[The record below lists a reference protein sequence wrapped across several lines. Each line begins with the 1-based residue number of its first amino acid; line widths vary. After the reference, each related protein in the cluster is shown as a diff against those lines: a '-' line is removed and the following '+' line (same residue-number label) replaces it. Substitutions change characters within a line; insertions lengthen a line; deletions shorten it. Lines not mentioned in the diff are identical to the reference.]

1 MPSPTPTDPPPP
13 SPWRPIFEDV
23 RRSVGHQRDA
33 HGVLGSINC
42 LRHQMEARG
51 ANPNVVRNIIYRD
64 KGRLPDKQ
72 ALYAILDDL
81 WRSRGKPPLRAPEL
95 EALLSPGSGQDQ
107 EVLQLL
113 GREKRRAYRTFVQA
127 VRKGGDPK
135 LVVVGR
141 PGSGKTLLSDYI
153 QQALELDPP
162 AADRLIR
169 LEFSGTDLATSLG
182 RLGAAV
188 GVAPG
193 VMEAKLVK
201 VGSSSAFAVQ
211 ADAQADV
218 ARAVLDAARQYPGLQ
233 VLLLHVSQSLGGQE
247 SLGMSP
253 LRLNVPEVPRVS
265 AADWLWA
272 SLFEPLSRLPRIALL
287 VSMADLPARA
297 HQRLGV
303 FDGPVRLTPP
313 TAAEARRFVRAR
325 LPHATPAQHDEILQR
340 AGRSFEELRT
350 LTLLAEIRDPA
361 ADHVLASE
369 RSVTQLAKLV
379 DAGGDTHLRNFLS
392 VVAVLSLPEYP
403 AFGRDE
409 LAGLREA
416 GDDEEADL
424 EGAFLDAVPG
434 RAGTVR
440 CFSRELARA
449 LRTRLADGHLD
460 DYRRLHRRAAD
471 QLAAVAEGG
480 PHGETAARYL
490 TFLFEG
496 RDWAGLTAWMARHSV
511 PQALVRRM
519 WAAATQE
526 LPEGP
531 PLERFAQ
538 QVAAHYVK
546 LGTFQHPDVRD
557 AFAVMA
563 ASSNV
568 ELRVWTSLRRA
579 EGLSLLGHHDQ
590 AEALLVALPDT
601 RDPLLLADAAVARA
615 GVERWRGR
623 STAAAALV
631 FEAAPRHLRLAPRGA
646 ETDAVRV
653 KASLWAGLL
662 AKDQGELEAALAH
675 FDSVPR
681 ADDLDASRVA
691 FQRGDVFMR
700 LGHFD
705 HALAAMDEAV
715 TLAHRS
721 AALVTEQTRYLA
733 RRATVHRRRG
743 DLVRAA
749 EDFQVAREVLLSAHG
764 VPGQRREPADD
775 AERDYW
781 LARVEDE
788 AGLLLLASGRFDDAA
803 LGFERDLRRFQRYAA
818 FHGVDASYRV
828 MRSTLRLALAYG
840 CRGLGQP
847 FRRPFAI
854 TSALEGSNPDLR
866 QARVLIAEVIRHVEA
881 DTPGM
886 GLGSL
891 ARDGLLAANLF
902 AATGTEAL
910 AHAESALA
918 RSRYPFQRAQAH
930 AHAAAA
936 ALRLPDPIQAEAHV
950 QAGHRDLAASLAGAG
965 GGERGDLELCAWLI
979 ALDAAAA
986 VARDDAAVAAQRLAR
1001 GLGRP
1006 ELRPYHDALL
1016 RQFGEAVEARGMA
1029 SWARTGALATL
1040 LKLEGPLEVG
1050 PLRLADA
1057 LAAHWARLADAAPA
1071 APAGHG
1077 AAEGASGTE
1086 VRR

>member
-1 MPSPTPTDPPPP
+1 MP

-23 RRSVGHQRDA
+23 RRSVGGRRDA
-33 HGVLGSINC
+33 HGVLGSINW

-64 KGRLPDKQ
+64 KGKLPDKQ
-72 ALYAILDDL
+72 VLFAILDDL
-81 WRSRGKPPLRAPEL
+81 WRSRGHAPLHAPEL
-95 EALLSPGSGQDQ
+95 EALLSPGNGHDQ

-127 VRKGGDPK
+127 VRTGADPK

-141 PGSGKTLLSDYI
+141 PGSGKTLLSDFI
-153 QQALELDPP
+153 QEALETEPA

-169 LEFSGTDLATSLG
+169 LEFSGTDLATALG
-182 RLGAAV
+182 LLGTAV

-218 ARAVLDAARQYPGLQ
+218 ARAILDAARQFRGRQ
-233 VLLLHVSQSLGGQE
+233 ALLLHVSQSLGGQE

-272 SLFEPLSRLPRIALL
+272 SLFEPLSRLPQVALL

-297 HQRLGV
+297 QQRLGS

-325 LPHATPAQHDEILQR
+325 LPHATPAQHDQILQR

-350 LTLLAEIRDPA
+350 LTLLAEIREPT
-361 ADHVLASE
+361 ADAVITSE

-379 DAGGDTHLRNFLS
+379 DAGGDTHLQSFLA
-392 VVAVLSLPEYP
+392 VVAVLSLPDFP

-409 LAGLREA
+409 LAGLREP
-416 GDDEEADL
+416 GLGEEADL

-434 RAGTVR
+434 RSSTVR

-449 LRTRLADGHLD
+449 LRARLAEGHREEF
-460 DYRRLHRRAAD
+460 RRLHRRAAE
-471 QLAAVAEGG
+471 QLAAAANEDA
-480 PHGETAARYL
+480 HGEAAARHL
-490 TFLFEG
+490 NFLFEG
-496 RDWAGLTAWMARHSV
+496 RDWAALTSWMARRSV

-526 LPEGP
+526 LSEGP
-531 PLERFAQ
+531 LLECLAQ

-563 ASSNV
+563 SSESV
-568 ELRVWTSLRRA
+568 DLRVWTKLRRA

-590 AEALLVALPDT
+590 AEALLVDLPVT

-615 GVERWRGR
+615 SVERWRGR
-623 STAAAALV
+623 GAAADALV
-631 FEAAPRHLRLAPRGA
+631 YETAPRYLRLAPTGP
-646 ETDAVRV
+646 ETEAVRV

-681 ADDLDASRVA
+681 GDDLDAARVA

-705 HALAAMDEAV
+705 RAMAAMDEAV
-715 TLAHRS
+715 TLAQRS

-743 DLVRAA
+743 DLLRAA
-749 EDFQVAREVLLSAHG
+749 ADFQGAREVLLDAREG
-764 VPGQRREPADD
+764 ADQRREAADD
-775 AERDYW
+775 VEQDYW

-788 AGLLLLASGRFDDAA
+788 AGLLLLASGRFDDAT

-818 FHGVDASYRV
+818 FHGVDATYRLL
-828 MRSTLRLALAYG
+828 RSTLRLALSYG
-840 CRGLGQP
+840 CRGVGQP

-854 TSALEGSNPDLR
+854 TAALDASNPDLR
-866 QARVLIAEVIRHVEA
+866 QARLLIAEVIRHIEA
-881 DTPGM
+881 GTPGM
-886 GLGSL
+886 GLGPL
-891 ARDGLLAANLF
+891 ARDTLLAANLF
-902 AATGTEAL
+902 AATGIEAL
-910 AHAESALA
+910 AHAQAALG
-918 RSRYPFQRAQAH
+918 RSRYPYQRAQAH
-930 AHAAAA
+930 AHAAAPP
-936 ALRLPDPIQAEAHV
+936 LRLRDPLQAEVHV
-950 QAGHRDLAASLAGAG
+950 EAGHRDLIASLAGRG
-965 GGERGDLELCAWLI
+965 GDERGDLELCAWLI

-986 VARDDAAVAAQRLAR
+986 VDRDDVDTAARRLAR
-1001 GLGRP
+1001 GLDRP
-1006 ELRPYHDALL
+1006 ELRPYHEALL
-1016 RQFGEAVEARGMA
+1016 RQFGEAVEGRGRDA
-1029 SWARTGALATL
+1029 WAGSRELSTL
-1040 LKLEGPLEVG
+1040 LNLDGPLEVG
-1050 PLRLADA
+1050 PLRLPDA
-1057 LAAHWARLADAAPA
+1057 LAARWARRRDDRACTPA
-1071 APAGHG
+1071 TVHQQDLGRRSSIE
-1077 AAEGASGTE
+1077 EGRA
-1086 VRR
+1086 